1 MQRWCDS
8 QLGGL
13 GMCDGG
19 APVRSPV
26 RAPVKTPVRS
36 EFKSGR
42 SQSDKEVAPVMLPV
56 MTSTAT
62 LERHLPGS
70 SVAGAVLWEMSTSQ
84 LMFDWIL
91 N

>member
-1 MQRWCDS
+1 MQHWCDS

-19 APVRSPV
+19 
-26 RAPVKTPVRS
+26 APVKTPVRS

-70 SVAGAVLWEMSTSQ
+70 SLPVGAVLWEMSTSQ
-84 LMFDWIL
+84 LMCNWIL